1 MCRNSDQKHHYVV
14 LIQPCLL
21 GKGEYLVYEPCP
33 GEERDF
39 VRSLVVPV
47 PSKVTAGVY
56 VFSSLYG
63 NVVVGPTMMLQRSKT
78 DRSCDPAVQA
88 ELRRHAESLFPA
100 LKGRGVLKVTDSKF
114 SDIT

>member
-1 MCRNSDQKHHYVV
+1 MHNYA
-14 LIQPCLL
+14 L
-21 GKGEYLVYEPCP
+21 GKGQYLVYESRP
-33 GEERDF
+33 GEERNV

-63 NVVVGPTMMLQRSKT
+63 NVVVGPTMRVQQSKT

-88 ELRRHAESLFPA
+88 DLRRHAESLFPA
-100 LKGRGVLKVTDSKF
+100 LKGRGVLKVNYSQMYQN
-114 SDIT
+114 